1 MIVEN
6 TEIEQLKQ
14 IFKENHGQY
23 LTDKNA
29 ISSDM
34 LKVVYEQDKE
44 ALGYA
49 VIYEGIDFCEKEQYN
64 LKIEDIQMPCVYIW
78 QLATKKGFEGQGI
91 ANHILQYVVEKFKNY
106 EIYAC
111 VNIQNV
117 ASMKVHC
124 KNGFIPIK
132 YFEEQKKDGRIDKNL
147 MLRRERKKQDENTF

>member
-6 TEIEQLKQ
+6 TKIEQLKQ

-49 VIYEGIDFCEKEQYN
+49 VIYEGIDFCEKN
-64 LKIEDIQMPCVYIW
+64 SII
-78 QLATKKGFEGQGI
+78 
-91 ANHILQYVVEKFKNY
+91 
-106 EIYAC
+106 
-111 VNIQNV
+111 
-117 ASMKVHC
+117 
-124 KNGFIPIK
+124 
-132 YFEEQKKDGRIDKNL
+132 
-147 MLRRERKKQDENTF
+147 